1 MLNDSE
7 YKKRRVMATLDS
19 VAAAVQLL
27 QSEMEAVKTR
37 IVAAETLAQTRADI
51 LDNYVEASTNIH
63 KSIDAQGTKISD
75 AVSTQ
80 IRDVAILRKHTDD
93 ATAAL
98 TKQLADLT
106 GDSTSLQVEVAALKN
121 ETATKQHLN
130 ATTTATQRVRRFTT
144 NGSTLL
150 TAQAAT
156 TTTDPKS
163 NLTK

>member
-1 MLNDSE
+1 
-7 YKKRRVMATLDS
+7 MATLDS